1 MLQMICTPLSEQT
14 VIENALNEAV
24 SAIPPLWPLTHSVAV
39 NPFLGQAH
47 LPFPEAAAKLARI
60 SGHRLT
66 LPRNWYLDKFRSGE
80 ITHAD
85 FEAARE
91 ELGISESTAD
101 FEKLQSGTS
110 LFDPCEYILPSIP
123 ELASAHSRTDWA
135 ELIEDRIGNWAS
147 AYFDEGQALWPMT
160 SGKSAWSSWLSWAQ
174 HDLTPEIAGLQSFA
188 KRVQSL
194 PENPDVFILQACESL
209 KVPSEH
215 LGDYFHQLLL
225 GLGGWSQLA
234 RYRLWQAELNEKS
247 DRTLRDLLAIRLIW
261 DIALLDQYLNEIGE
275 PWSGVWD
282 SCNPSRPMPESF
294 DRDLLLH
301 TAFERS
307 IIRRLGEAIHNP
319 AHDIQTADP
328 LVQAVFCIDVRS
340 EVFRRALEQVS
351 PRTETRGFAGF
362 FGIPLQH
369 QGFASDI
376 AENRLPVLLKP
387 AVQSTA
393 VSATSN
399 RDDRPARYMARAIR
413 AWGRFR
419 MAAVSSFAFVESSGP
434 IYAWRLLKDG
444 IAGIRK
450 KSSIDL
456 PLQLDPTFGTKER
469 IDLAK
474 SVLTAMSLTEGFAP
488 IVLLVGHGAKV
499 ANNPHASAL
508 HCGACGG
515 HAGDV
520 NARLLAQI
528 LNQTAVRAGLA
539 DHNIHI
545 PDETHF
551 FGALHSTTTDE
562 VEVFDGEPPHSLQ
575 TSIAQMKTWLAAAG
589 QLARRERSITL
600 PRAHNGKGII
610 SRSRDWAE
618 IRPEWGLAN
627 CNAFIAAPRERTRGR
642 NLSGTAFLH
651 EYDWK
656 KDPGFTTLEL
666 ILTAPVV
673 VASWISLQYYGSVV
687 APDLFGGG
695 NKLLHNVVGGIGV
708 LEGNGGQLRTGLP
721 WQSVHDGTKYI
732 HEPARLS
739 VCIEAPYEAINAILE
754 KHGDVRAL
762 FDNAWLRLFALDGSG
777 QIASEYAG
785 SLNWHDVTGGQIRDR
800 LDPVSK

>member
-1 MLQMICTPLSEQT
+1 MLQIIRTPISEQT
-14 VIENALNEAV
+14 VIEGKLNEAIH
-24 SAIPPLWPLTHSVAV
+24 AIPPLWPLTHSVAV
-39 NPFLGQAH
+39 NPFLGQAS
-47 LPFPEAAAKLARI
+47 LPFAEAAAKLAKV
-60 SGHRLT
+60 SGTKLT
-66 LPRNWYLDKFRSGE
+66 LPRAWYVDKVRSGE
-80 ITHAD
+80 ITDAD
-85 FEAARE
+85 IQTACQ
-91 ELGISESTAD
+91 ELGLS
-101 FEKLQSGTS
+101 QGTLGS
-110 LFDPCEYILPSIP
+110 DDLTKDTSIFNP
-123 ELASAHSRTDWA
+123 AEHVLASIAGLATDWA
-135 ELIEDRIGNWAS
+135 GTNWVELIEDRIGSWAS

-160 SGKSAWSSWLSWAQ
+160 SGKGAWSSWLSWAQ
-174 HDLTPEIAGLQSFA
+174 HDLTPEIFGLKNFA
-188 KRVQSL
+188 KQVQAL
-194 PENPDVFILQACESL
+194 PESADAFILQACESL

-215 LGDYFHQLLL
+215 LSDYFHQLLL
-225 GLGGWSQLA
+225 SLGGWSQLA
-234 RYRLWQAELNEKS
+234 RYRLWQAELAENS
-247 DRTLRDLLAIRLIW
+247 DRTLRDLLAIRLVW
-261 DIALLDQYLNEIGE
+261 DVALLDQHRNEISE
-275 PWSGVWD
+275 AWSAAWD
-282 SCNPSRPMPESF
+282 GLDPCRPLPDSLEV
-294 DRDLLLH
+294 DLLLH

-307 IIRRLGEAIHNP
+307 KIRQLG
-319 AHDIQTADP
+319 QTLRAPVQNQPEADP

-351 PRTETRGFAGF
+351 ARVETRGFAGF

-369 QGFASDI
+369 HGFASDT
-376 AENRLPVLLKP
+376 AEDRLPVLLKP
-387 AVQSTA
+387 AIQSKA
-393 VSATSN
+393 VSAASD
-399 RDDRPARYMARAIR
+399 RDDRSARYRARAIR

-434 IYAWRLLKDG
+434 IYAWRLLNDG
-444 IAGIRK
+444 LARVRK
-450 KSSIDL
+450 KSPAAL
-456 PLQLDPTFGTKER
+456 PVQLDPAFGTKEQV
-469 IDLAK
+469 DLAK

-499 ANNPHASAL
+499 TNNPHASAL

-520 NARLLAQI
+520 NASLLAQI

-545 PDETHF
+545 PDETQF

-562 VEVFDGEPPHSLQ
+562 VEVFDDQPPHSLQ
-575 TSIAQMKTWLAAAG
+575 TSIAQMKTWLAEAG
-589 QLARRERSITL
+589 KLARRERSITL
-600 PRAHNGKGII
+600 PRAHDGKGII
-610 SRSRDWAE
+610 SRSHDWAE
-618 IRPEWGLAN
+618 VRPEWGLAN

-642 NLSGTAFLH
+642 NLYGTAFLH

-656 KDPGFTTLEL
+656 KDPEFSTLEL

-739 VCIEAPYEAINAILE
+739 VCIEAPCEAISGILK
-754 KHGDVRAL
+754 KHDDVRAL
-762 FDNAWLRLFALDGSG
+762 FDNAWLRLFVLDKTGR
-777 QIASEYAG
+777 IAFEYAG